1 MAYYRD
7 TTAAVALGNVEREM
21 KERRKEAKLAVQLL
35 REGNLTAEQE
45 QKLLKRFAGIY
56 RRILNEELYGAA
68 A

>member
-21 KERRKEAKLAVQLL
+21 KERRKEAKHAAQLL

-56 RRILNEELYGAA
+56 RRVLNEELYGAA